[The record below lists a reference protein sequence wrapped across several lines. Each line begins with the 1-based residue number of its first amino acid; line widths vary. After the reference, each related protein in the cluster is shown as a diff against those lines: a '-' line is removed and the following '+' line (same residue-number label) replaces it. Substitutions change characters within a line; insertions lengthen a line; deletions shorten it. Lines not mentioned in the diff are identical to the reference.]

1 MENKNKMREIFI
13 EKVILHCGAVGDK
26 LDKASKL
33 LNVLSNGK
41 KIMRTKS
48 VKRIPALGVRPG
60 LELGCMTT
68 LRGEEA
74 KKILKQML
82 AAVENKISKK
92 KIQENHFS
100 FGIKEYI
107 EIPGVE
113 FIREVGILGL
123 NITVVFSR
131 KGRRTALKKV
141 RRGKLP
147 KRQGIPAE
155 EIIEYMKKHFD
166 LEVVGGKHDSE

>member
-1 MENKNKMREIFI
+1 MREIDI
-13 EKVILHCGAVGDK
+13 ERVILHCGAVGDK

-68 LRGEEA
+68 LRGDEA
-74 KKILKQML
+74 KEVLKRML
-82 AAVENKISKK
+82 AAVENKIGKK
-92 KIQENHFS
+92 KVQENHFS

-123 NITVVFSR
+123 NITVVFVR
-131 KGRRTALKKV
+131 KGKRVGLRKIRRAKV
-141 RRGKLP
+141 P
-147 KRQGIPAE
+147 KRQNIPAE
-155 EIIEYMKKHFD
+155 EIIAYMKKNFNME
-166 LEVVGGKHDSE
+166 LKGEKEK